1 MIFAEDLLKGLR
13 CETCYP
19 RAFGEMVDD
28 SVRNSSEV
36 RNG

>member
-1 MIFAEDLLKGLR
+1 
-13 CETCYP
+13 ETCYP